1 MLSIFMHR
9 RRKRAAEAIQEAAAT
24 VATAADAVGR
34 VKRARGERA
43 LVAGVLWA
51 STFLLARGL
60 LELSGLPAWAR
71 MVIAVTPV
79 VVFLYFLWVWRNL
92 LAAMDELERRIQ
104 LDALAVAF
112 PVVVVMLMTL
122 GLMELAV
129 PLDRANWSY
138 RHVWSWLPA
147 VYFAALW
154 WARRRY
160 L

>member
-1 MLSIFMHR
+1 
-9 RRKRAAEAIQEAAAT
+9 
-24 VATAADAVGR
+24 
-34 VKRARGERA
+34 
-43 LVAGVLWA
+43 
-51 STFLLARGL
+51 
-60 LELSGLPAWAR
+60 
-71 MVIAVTPV
+71 
-79 VVFLYFLWVWRNL
+79 VFLYFLWAWQNV

-112 PVVVVMLMTL
+112 PVVVVVLMTL

-129 PLDRANWSY
+129 PLNPANRSY

-147 VYFAALW
+147 IYFGALW